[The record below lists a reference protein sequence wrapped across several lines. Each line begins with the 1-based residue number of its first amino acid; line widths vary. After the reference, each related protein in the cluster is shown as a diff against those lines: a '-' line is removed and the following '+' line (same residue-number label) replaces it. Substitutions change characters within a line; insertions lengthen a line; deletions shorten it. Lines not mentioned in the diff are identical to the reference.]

1 MCVYRYASSHTIC
14 IEENRRQNFFSTLQ
28 YSCVEVDVTVF
39 SKVFSNEVEESREL
53 SLQDDMIRKV
63 SRIQR
68 NDPGNPLMN
77 MRLVVLISGFS

>member
-28 YSCVEVDVTVF
+28 YSCVEVDVT
-39 SKVFSNEVEESREL
+39 VFSNEVEESREL